1 MMFKNYTYNLN
12 RDQDWIAMNKYYDHT
27 LNYRG
32 FPRLP
37 FVDRSG
43 VNIDDLKRKLLSKC
57 ARLRNQ
63 AASAAAAAAAA
74 HMNSN
79 NNNGYH
85 LGYGSHGYPLQQQE
99 DDGDSDMDVEEGD

>member
-1 MMFKNYTYNLN
+1 MFKNYTYNLN

-63 AASAAAAAAAA
+63 AASAAAAAA

>member
-43 VNIDDLKRKLLSKC
+43 ANIDDLKRKLLSKC

-63 AASAAAAAAAA
+63 AASAAAAAA

-85 LGYGSHGYPLQQQE
+85 LGYGSHRYPLQQQE